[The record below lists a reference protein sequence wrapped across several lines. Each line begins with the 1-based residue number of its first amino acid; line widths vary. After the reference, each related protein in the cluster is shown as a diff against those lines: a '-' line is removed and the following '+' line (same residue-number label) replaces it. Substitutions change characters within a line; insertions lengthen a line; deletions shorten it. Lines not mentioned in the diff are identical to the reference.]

1 MAACNF
7 SIPFTGE
14 ATSVLAKAKASV
26 QKQGGQ
32 FTGDTNSGQFSVSV
46 FGNEIV
52 GSYTVVESSLNIVIE
67 SKPFLLP
74 CGAIEGY
81 LKGQITG

>member
-14 ATSVLAKAKASV
+14 ATSVLAKAKAAV

-52 GSYTVVESSLNIVIE
+52 GTYSVGGTNLDIVIE

-74 CGAIEGY
+74 CGAIEGF
-81 LKGQITG
+81 LKSQITG